1 MKNIYLI
8 DCKDDLKN
16 LINKLFTREEVK
28 VKKFMP
34 ANYKDIFKKV
44 PDMIIINEDNLQRKD
59 SFVITEEITNDEEAE
74 IVPIIFTSSNLDLD
88 HKIEIL
94 KRGVDLYIDKP
105 INEKILYYYIRN
117 FTKLLNSNRT
127 VSPLTGLPG
136 NVQIQAEL
144 KNRMKNKEDF
154 SMIYFDLDN
163 FKEYND
169 TYGFANGDEIIKFTG
184 KVITDNVYKSEDED
198 DSSFVGHIG
207 GDDFVA
213 IVSNDIAEDVCQ
225 KVVAEFDRKVVNYYS
240 KKDIDRGYIEIENR
254 KGILEQFPI
263 VSISIAVVEVSPDRF
278 KNHLEVGEAGA
289 NVKHLAK
296 SIAGS
301 TYVIDRRKKREKV
314 FDKAEKTKKTIKNTK
329 EKEKKSKTTKKVTAK
344 KEVITK
350 KKTAVK
356 TKKTDTKSKNKK

>member
-8 DCKDDLKN
+8 DSKDELKN

-74 IVPIIFTSSNLDLD
+74 IVPIIFTSSNVDLD

-105 INEKILYYYIRN
+105 LNEKILYHYISN
-117 FTKLLNSNRT
+117 FIKLLNSNRT

-144 KNRMKNKEDF
+144 KNRMKNKEEF
-154 SMIYFDLDN
+154 AMIYFDLDN

-184 KVITDNVYKSEDED
+184 KTITDNVYKQEEEDE
-198 DSSFVGHIG
+198 SSFVGHIG

-213 IVSNDIAEDVCQ
+213 IVNDGKAEEICQ
-225 KVVAEFDRKVVNYYS
+225 KVVAEFDRKVVNYYN
-240 KKDIDRGYIEIENR
+240 KKDVDRGYIEIENR

-301 TYVIDRRKKREKV
+301 TYVIDRRKNREKT
-314 FDKAEKTKKTIKNTK
+314 FEKAEKTKKTIKSEKDK
-329 EKEKKSKTTKKVTAK
+329 EKEKTKTKSKTV
-344 KEVITK
+344 K
-350 KKTAVK
+350 KK
-356 TKKTDTKSKNKK
+356 